1 MSPLN
6 TRLLA
11 GLSLLVLVGTTA
23 CEPPV
28 ELIRRTQ
35 TDVFEQEIRKTVD
48 ILLVVDNSCSMVDE
62 QIKLAANFDSFI
74 EQFLTAEVNYQ
85 IGVVTTDVTAEERG
99 LLVGETPVI
108 TSEIPVDEARALFQE
123 NVKVCATG
131 SGFERGL
138 EAARLALDPIE
149 NLNPEFLRE
158 DAALSIVFISDEDDD
173 SALPVGEYLNFF
185 KGLKGDRGY
194 RDDTLINLSAV
205 VGPPPEG
212 CEQPQP
218 VIPDCADGEAD
229 DADGNVDCDAPICQS
244 SYYCTIADQI
254 ETDCS
259 DGVDNEGDGA
269 VDCAD
274 ADCAFINACHEVGC
288 FNGEDDDGDGAIDCE
303 DIDCLVGFPGV
314 CGEISCDDGELS
326 HVGNQFPNFDLD
338 CDDPSCFAYDEACTE
353 QREEIDFVE
362 RCDTAVVLDRST
374 GSLLETDGP
383 DIDSLDGQ
391 SELAGCDDPDCAS
404 YYLCSAELR
413 IEGHDQCNDCVDND
427 ADGLEDCEDTDCLD
441 SPFCDNPYP
450 IESGDRYIDVALRS
464 GGIITSICAEE
475 FSGLVRELGLNI
487 SGLRSIFYL
496 TAWPDRT
503 TLKVY
508 LNEVADANLIEDGYD
523 YDPVENRVL
532 FAEGAIPAEDSTI
545 IITYTRSQIPPTEQ
559 EGASGASDDDDATD
573 E

>member
-1 MSPLN
+1 MSPPIA
-6 TRLLA
+6 RLLA
-11 GLSLLVLVGTTA
+11 ALSLLVLVGTTA

-28 ELIRRTQ
+28 DLIRRTQ
-35 TDVFEQEIRKTVD
+35 TDAFTQEIRKTVD

-85 IGVVTTDVTAEERG
+85 IGVVTTDVTSAERG

-108 TSEIPVDEARALFQE
+108 TSDMDVDAARALFQE
-123 NVKVCATG
+123 NVKVCANG

-149 NLNPEFLRE
+149 ALNPDFLRE
-158 DAALSIVFISDEDDD
+158 DAALSIVFVSDEDDD
-173 SALPVGEYLNFF
+173 SSLPVSEYLTFF

-229 DADGNVDCDAPICQS
+229 DEDGNIDCDAPVCQS
-244 SYYCTIADQI
+244 SWYCTIADQV
-254 ETDCS
+254 EVDCG
-259 DGVDNEGDGA
+259 DGIDNEGDGVA
-269 VDCAD
+269 DCDD
-274 ADCAFINACHEVGC
+274 ADCAFINACHEIGC
-288 FNGEDDDGDGAIDCE
+288 FNGTDDDGDGDIDCA

-314 CGEISCDDGELS
+314 CGEISCDDEDAV
-326 HVGNQFPNFDLD
+326 HVGNQYPQPWAFVID
-338 CDDPSCFAYDEACTE
+338 CDDPSCFAHDEACFGS
-353 QREEIDFVE
+353 REEIDFVE
-362 RCDTAVVLDRST
+362 RCDEAVRLDPST
-374 GSLLETDGP
+374 GSLVETDGP
-383 DIDSLDGQ
+383 DVDSLDGQ

-404 YYLCSAELR
+404 YFLCSADLR
-413 IEGHDQCNDCVDND
+413 IEGHDQCNDCQDND
-427 ADGLEDCEDTDCLD
+427 GDGLEDCEDTDCLD

-450 IESGDRYIDVALRS
+450 IEPGLRYIDVALRS
-464 GGIITSICAEE
+464 GGIITSICSEE

-496 TAWPDRT
+496 TAWPDIPT
-503 TLKVY
+503 IAVY
-508 LNEVADANLIEDGYD
+508 LDEIAPANLIEDGWE
-523 YDPVENRVL
+523 YDPIENRIL
-532 FAEGAIPAEDSTI
+532 FVEEAIPSEDSVI
-545 IITYTRSQIPPTEQ
+545 LINYVRSSTPPIVQAGLDGDDEVTE
-559 EGASGASDDDDATD
+559 
-573 E
+573 